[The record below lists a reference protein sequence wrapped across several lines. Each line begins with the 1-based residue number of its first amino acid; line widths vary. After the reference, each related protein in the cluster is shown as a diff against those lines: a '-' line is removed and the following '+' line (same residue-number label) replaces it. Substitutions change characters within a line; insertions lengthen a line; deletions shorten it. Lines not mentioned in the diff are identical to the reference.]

1 MVKIFIT
8 YPPIKPKLCIGEVVV
23 EISGINQ
30 LLYGLNPFMFR
41 MWAKIIKDTRIEK
54 DTVISISDYSL
65 SRTSMVF
72 QALEDICYQF
82 DLEKPMWLDSTVKD
96 FQKHSKTRFTQDNFI
111 ERIEFDF
118 LEVQVIEE

>member
-1 MVKIFIT
+1 
-8 YPPIKPKLCIGEVVV
+8 
-23 EISGINQ
+23 
-30 LLYGLNPFMFR
+30 MFR

-111 ERIEFDF
+111 EHIEFDF

>member
-1 MVKIFIT
+1 
-8 YPPIKPKLCIGEVVV
+8 
-23 EISGINQ
+23 
-30 LLYGLNPFMFR
+30 MFR

-65 SRTSMVF
+65 SRTAMVF